1 MARANLKFLACI
13 LWLVAPVVSWSQVGI
28 GTSSPAAS
36 AALELSATDKGLL
49 VPRLTAAQRT
59 AISSPATGLLV
70 YQTDGITGL
79 YMYSGSAWIT
89 QGSWT
94 VTSGTPASA
103 FMLVSPA
110 GVTSGATGNVAIG
123 VNAMSALTSG
133 DNNVA
138 LGYDAAKSI
147 TDKVSMTAVGYSAL
161 SNTNNSSNAAL
172 GSSAGSANYAGYNH
186 LLLGMN
192 AQPSSGN
199 INDGTAVGYGAS
211 ASWRTLKLGNS
222 SVTNVNTSGSL
233 TTSGS
238 FGVGTSS
245 PASNSALEISS
256 TSKGLLLPRL
266 TTTERNAISSPPSG
280 LWIYNTTTGTFQ
292 CYANGSWT
300 NL

>member
-1 MARANLKFLACI
+1 MRLAYFKFFTCLIGLA
-13 LWLVAPVVSWSQVGI
+13 APVAARCQVGI

-59 AISSPATGLLV
+59 SISSPTAGLMV

-79 YMYSGSAWIT
+79 YLHNGSAWIT

-123 VNAMSALTSG
+123 VNAMSAITSG

-147 TDKVSMTAVGYSAL
+147 TDKISMTAIGYSAL

-222 SVTNVNTSGSL
+222 SVTNVNTSGTI

-256 TSKGLLLPRL
+256 TSAGLLLPRL
-266 TTTERNAISSPPSG
+266 TSTERNAISSPPSG
-280 LWIYNTTTGTFQ
+280 LMIYNTTTGTFQ